1 MDRWLVYGK
10 VRFVLVATFLT
21 AFIIAALSS
30 SSLNLSAQ
38 GGAWEG
44 KYWNNRDLSG
54 NPVLVRQDASINF
67 DWGGGSPAN
76 EVFTDNF
83 SAQWTQTA
91 NLPAGTYRFSA
102 STDDG
107 MRVWVDNVM
116 IIDSWFDSQVHTIT
130 ADVFL
135 GAGNHTVVVQYYEA
149 GGVAVAKMNYV
160 LVGGQTTP
168 PPPSQAWFNEYFAN
182 TTLSGTP
189 ALTGTTSA
197 VNFNWGF
204 GSPAPGFP
212 ADFFSVR
219 WVRNLALD
227 SGRYRFTV
235 TSDDGV
241 RVWVNNILIIDQWK
255 TQAAATFNAE
265 IDLPGGNIP
274 IKVEYF
280 ENTERAQIVLNWT
293 RISPTTPPPPPPSV
307 YRAEYFNNT
316 TLSGSPVLVQ
326 DEASIN
332 YNWGHG
338 SPAAQ
343 VPVDRFSARWTA
355 SLNLAPGRY
364 RFSATSDDGVRVF
377 VNNQLIID
385 AWFDRPAR
393 TFTGEYDVGSGALP
407 VRIEYYENTNLAEMR
422 FSYSLVSGQPGTGGQ
437 YPGTATVTSYR
448 LNVRRGPGTNFAIIT
463 KLNTGDVVNLTG
475 YRNGD
480 ATWVQVA
487 LPNGTTGWV
496 SALYIRSSIPISG
509 LIPVTGTTPSPNPP
523 PVGATGTVIT
533 GMLNVRTGPGVGYV
547 AFTTISNG
555 TTVNLLARDASATWV
570 KVILRDGRQ
579 GWVNASFLTTSIPV
593 INLPVVNI

>member
-1 MDRWLVYGK
+1 MDRWHAFGR
-10 VRFVLVATFLT
+10 VRFVLVGLFLS
-21 AFIIAALSS
+21 AFILVALSS

-44 KYWNNRDLSG
+44 KYWNNRNLSG
-54 NPVLVRQDASINF
+54 NPTVTRQDGSINF
-67 DWGGGSPAN
+67 DWGGGSPAA
-76 EVFTDNF
+76 EIAADNF

-107 MRVWVDNVM
+107 MRVWIDNVM
-116 IIDSWFDSQVHTIT
+116 IIDSWFDSQLHTIT
-130 ADVFL
+130 ADVYL
-135 GAGNHTVVVQYYEA
+135 GAGNHTIVVHYYEA
-149 GGVAVAKMNYV
+149 GGMAVAKMNYV
-160 LVGGQTTP
+160 LVGGQTP
-168 PPPSQAWFNEYFAN
+168 PPVTDQAWYNEYFAN
-182 TTLSGTP
+182 TNLSGTP
-189 ALTGTTSA
+189 TLTGTTSA

-204 GSPAPGFP
+204 ASPAPGFP

-219 WVRNLALD
+219 WVRNLTLEA
-227 SGRYRFTV
+227 GRYRFTV

-241 RVWVNNILIIDQWK
+241 RVWVNNNLIIDQWR

-265 IDLPGGNIP
+265 VDLPGGSVP
-274 IKVEYF
+274 VKVEYY
-280 ENTERAQIVLNWT
+280 ENTERAQVSLTWT
-293 RISPTTPPPPPPSV
+293 KISSPPTQPV
-307 YRAEYFNNT
+307 GAYRAEYFSNAS
-316 TLSGSPVLVQ
+316 LSGSPVLVR
-326 DEASIN
+326 DEAAVN

-355 SLNLAPGRY
+355 TLSLTPGRY
-364 RFSATSDDGVRVF
+364 RFSASSDDGVRVW
-377 VNNQLIID
+377 VNNQLLID
-385 AWFDRPAR
+385 AWFDQPVR
-393 TFTGEYDVGSGALP
+393 TFTGEYDVSGAVP

-422 FSYSLVSGQPGTGGQ
+422 FSYSLVSGQPGTGGP

-463 KLNTGDVVNLTG
+463 KLNTGNVVNLTG

-496 SALYIRSSIPISG
+496 SALYIRSSVPISS
-509 LIPVTGTTPSPNPP
+509 LTPITGTTPPPTPP
-523 PVGATGTVIT
+523 PSGAMGTVIT
-533 GMLNVRTGPGVGYV
+533 GALNVRTGPTVGHP

-555 TTVNLLARDASATWV
+555 ATVTLLGRNADGSWV

-579 GWVNASFLTTSIPV
+579 GWVNASFLSTSVPV
-593 INLPVVNI
+593 GNLPVLNL

>member
-1 MDRWLVYGK
+1 MNRWLAYGK
-10 VRFVLVATFLT
+10 VRFVVVATSI
-21 AFIIAALSS
+21 AVFIIAALSS

-44 KYWNNRDLSG
+44 KYWNNRNLSG
-54 NPVLVRQDASINF
+54 NPTLVRQDGSINF
-67 DWGGGSPAN
+67 DWGGGSPAPEIN
-76 EVFTDNF
+76 ADNF

-102 STDDG
+102 TTDDG

-116 IIDSWFDSQVHTIT
+116 IIDSWYDSQAHTIT
-130 ADVFL
+130 ADVYL
-135 GAGNHTVVVQYYEA
+135 GAGNHTVVVQYFEA
-149 GGVAVAKMNYV
+149 GGVAVAKMGYV
-160 LVGGQTTP
+160 LVGGQTP
-168 PPPSQAWFNEYFAN
+168 PPTPSQAWYNEYFAN
-182 TTLSGTP
+182 TTLAGTP

-219 WVRNLALD
+219 WVRNLPLD

-241 RVWVNNILIIDQWK
+241 RVWVNNNLIIDKWNI
-255 TQAAATFNAE
+255 QAATTFNAE

-274 IKVEYF
+274 VKVEYF
-280 ENTERAQIVLNWT
+280 ENTERAQVVLTWT
-293 RISPTTPPPPPPSV
+293 RVSPTPPPPPASV
-307 YRAEYFNNT
+307 YRAEYFNNQ
-316 TLSGSPVLVQ
+316 TLSGAPVLVR

-332 YNWGHG
+332 YNWGFG

-343 VPVDRFSARWTA
+343 VPVDHFSARWTA
-355 SLNLAPGRY
+355 NLTLTPGRY
-364 RFSATSDDGVRVF
+364 RFSATSDDGVRVW

-385 AWFDRPAR
+385 AWFDRPAQ
-393 TFTGEYDVGSGALP
+393 TFTGEYDVGSGSLP
-407 VRIEYYENTNLAEMR
+407 VRIEYYENIGLAEMR
-422 FSYSLVSGQPGTGGQ
+422 FSYTLVSGQPGTGGPF
-437 YPGTATVTSYR
+437 PGTATVTSYR

-480 ATWVQVA
+480 ATWVQIA

-496 SALYIRSSIPISG
+496 SALYIRSSIPVG
-509 LIPVTGTTPSPNPP
+509 NLIPVTGTTPPPNPP
-523 PVGATGTVIT
+523 PTGATGTVIT
-533 GMLNVRTGPGVGYV
+533 GMLNVRTGPGVGYI

-555 TTVNLLARDASATWV
+555 ATVTLLGRDPSATWV
-570 KVILRDGRQ
+570 KVILTDGRQ
-579 GWVNASFLTTSIPV
+579 GWVNASFLATSVPV
-593 INLPVVNI
+593 INLPVLNQ